1 MRQKKTLIILVLVF
15 AGLLA
20 LYAGIRMYQ
29 KKQSAQKR
37 SSDKLIIKNMSDLT
51 SISYNNGQDLSF
63 VKRNGTWF
71 YEKDSEF
78 PLEQSYL
85 TSMASQF
92 QKIEAVRKLKN
103 GDSLKD
109 YGLEQPA
116 YTIRVKDKKGT
127 QTTYYIGS
135 ASGDNYYLTLDD
147 KSTVYTVSADLLSGL
162 SYSLNDMM
170 QTDTFPTLS
179 SGNLKKVVVTSGSR
193 EKTYTSKSKNDMDSI
208 AGGLGVFTFGD
219 CQNYSAEDKDL
230 AKYGLNSESRITVD
244 ITYKDTETKKTKS
257 LTLYIGSKDKS
268 GENYYVKLKDSKMV
282 YLSDADIVKNILN
295 P

>member
-1 MRQKKTLIILVLVF
+1 MRQKKTLIILILVF

-20 LYAGIRMYQ
+20 LYAGLRMYQ
-29 KKQSAQKR
+29 KKQSAQKN

-78 PLEQSYL
+78 PVEQNYL

-103 GDSLKD
+103 GDSLKE

-127 QTTYYIGS
+127 QTTYYIGNT
-135 ASGDNYYLTLDD
+135 SGDNYYLTLDD

-179 SGNLKKVVVTSGSR
+179 SGNLKKVVVTNCSR
-193 EKTYTSKSKNDMDSI
+193 KKTYTSKSKNDMDSI

-219 CQNYSAEDKDL
+219 CQNYSVKDKDL
-230 AKYGLNSESRITVD
+230 VKYGLDSESRVTVD
-244 ITYKDTETKKTKS
+244 ITYKDTETKKSKS
-257 LTLYIGSKDKS
+257 LALYIGSKDKS

>member
-1 MRQKKTLIILVLVF
+1 MRQKKTLIILILVF

-20 LYAGIRMYQ
+20 LYAGLRMYQ
-29 KKQSAQKR
+29 KKQSAQK
-37 SSDKLIIKNMSDLT
+37 SSADKLIIKNMSDLT

-78 PLEQSYL
+78 PVEQSYL

-127 QTTYYIGS
+127 QTTYYIGNT
-135 ASGDNYYLTLDD
+135 SGDNYYLTLDD

-179 SGNLKKVVVTSGSR
+179 SGNLKKVVITNGSR
-193 EKTYTSKSKNDMDSI
+193 KKTYTSKSKNDMDSI

-219 CQNYSAEDKDL
+219 CQNYSVKDKDL
-230 AKYGLNSESRITVD
+230 AKYGLDSDSRVTVD
-244 ITYKDTETKKTKS
+244 ITYKDTETKKSKS

-295 P
+295 T

>member
-1 MRQKKTLIILVLVF
+1 MRQKKTLIILILVF

-20 LYAGIRMYQ
+20 LYAGLRMYQ
-29 KKQSAQKR
+29 KKQSAQKS
-37 SSDKLIIKNMSDLT
+37 SSDKLIIKDMSDLT

-71 YEKDSEF
+71 YEKNSEF
-78 PLEQSYL
+78 PLEH
-85 TSMASQF
+85 
-92 QKIEAVRKLKN
+92 
-103 GDSLKD
+103 
-109 YGLEQPA
+109 PA

-179 SGNLKKVVVTSGSR
+179 SGNLKKVVVTSGSKV
-193 EKTYTSKSKNDMDSI
+193 KTYTSKSKNDMDSI

-219 CQNYSAEDKDL
+219 CQNYSVKDKDL
-230 AKYGLNSESRITVD
+230 AKYGLDSESRVTVD
-244 ITYKDTETKKTKS
+244 ITYKDTETKKSKS
-257 LTLYIGSKDKS
+257 LTLYIGSKDKG
-268 GENYYVKLKDSKMV
+268 GENYYVKLKDSKIV

>member
-1 MRQKKTLIILVLVF
+1 MRQKKTLIILILVF

-20 LYAGIRMYQ
+20 LYAGLRMYQ
-29 KKQSAQKR
+29 KKQSAQK
-37 SSDKLIIKNMSDLT
+37 SSADKLIIKNMSDLT

-78 PLEQSYL
+78 PVEQSYL

-127 QTTYYIGS
+127 QTTYYIGNT
-135 ASGDNYYLTLDD
+135 SGDNYYLTLDD
-147 KSTVYTVSADLLSGL
+147 KATVYTVSADLLSGL

-179 SGNLKKVVVTSGSR
+179 SGNLKKVVITNGSR
-193 EKTYTSKSKNDMDSI
+193 KKTYTSKSKNDMDSI

-219 CQNYSAEDKDL
+219 CQNYSVKDKDL
-230 AKYGLNSESRITVD
+230 AKYGLDSDSRVTVD
-244 ITYKDTETKKTKS
+244 ITYKDTETKKSKS

-268 GENYYVKLKDSKMV
+268 GENYHVKLKDSKMV

>member
-1 MRQKKTLIILVLVF
+1 MRQKKTLIILTLVF

-29 KKQSAQKR
+29 KKQSEQKR

-51 SISYNNGQDLSF
+51 SISYNNGQNLSF

-103 GDSLKD
+103 GDSLED
-109 YGLEQPA
+109 YGLEPPA

-193 EKTYTSKSKNDMDSI
+193 VKTYTSKSKNDMDSI

-219 CQNYSAEDKDL
+219 CQNYSAENKDL
-230 AKYGLNSESRITVD
+230 AKYGLNSKSRITVD

-282 YLSDADIVKNILN
+282 YLSDTDIVKNILN

>member
-1 MRQKKTLIILVLVF
+1 MRQKKTLIILTLVF

-29 KKQSAQKR
+29 KKQSEQKR

-51 SISYNNGQDLSF
+51 SF

-103 GDSLKD
+103 GDSLED
-109 YGLEQPA
+109 YGLEHPA

-193 EKTYTSKSKNDMDSI
+193 VKTYTSKSKNDMDSI

-219 CQNYSAEDKDL
+219 CQNYSAENKDL
-230 AKYGLNSESRITVD
+230 AKYGLNSKSRITVD

-282 YLSDADIVKNILN
+282 YLSDTDIVKNILN

>member
-1 MRQKKTLIILVLVF
+1 MRQKKTLIILILVF

-20 LYAGIRMYQ
+20 LYAGLRMYQ
-29 KKQSAQKR
+29 KKQSVQK
-37 SSDKLIIKNMSDLT
+37 SSADKLIIKNMSDLT
-51 SISYNNGQDLSF
+51 SISYNNGQNLSF

-78 PLEQSYL
+78 PVEQSYL

-127 QTTYYIGS
+127 QTTYYIGNT
-135 ASGDNYYLTLDD
+135 SGDNYYLTLDD

-179 SGNLKKVVVTSGSR
+179 SGNLKKVVITNGSR
-193 EKTYTSKSKNDMDSI
+193 KKTYTSKSKNDMDSI

-219 CQNYSAEDKDL
+219 CQNYSVKDKDL
-230 AKYGLNSESRITVD
+230 AKYGLDSDSRVTVD
-244 ITYKDTETKKTKS
+244 ITYKDTETKKSKS

-295 P
+295 T

>member
-1 MRQKKTLIILVLVF
+1 
-15 AGLLA
+15 
-20 LYAGIRMYQ
+20 
-29 KKQSAQKR
+29 
-37 SSDKLIIKNMSDLT
+37 MSDLT
-51 SISYNNGQDLSF
+51 SISYNNWQNLSF

-78 PLEQSYL
+78 PVEQSYL

-127 QTTYYIGS
+127 QTTYYIGNT
-135 ASGDNYYLTLDD
+135 SGDNYYLTLDD

-170 QTDTFPTLS
+170 QTDTFHTLS
-179 SGNLKKVVVTSGSR
+179 SGNLKKSCHNKR
-193 EKTYTSKSKNDMDSI
+193 QQE
-208 AGGLGVFTFGD
+208 
-219 CQNYSAEDKDL
+219 KDL
-230 AKYGLNSESRITVD
+230 H
-244 ITYKDTETKKTKS
+244 KKNK
-257 LTLYIGSKDKS
+257 K
-268 GENYYVKLKDSKMV
+268 
-282 YLSDADIVKNILN
+282 
-295 P
+295 

>member
-1 MRQKKTLIILVLVF
+1 MRQKKTLIILTLVF

-29 KKQSAQKR
+29 KKQSEQKR

-51 SISYNNGQDLSF
+51 SISYNNGQNLSF

-103 GDSLKD
+103 GDSLED
-109 YGLEQPA
+109 YGLEHPA

-162 SYSLNDMM
+162 SYSLNDML

-193 EKTYTSKSKNDMDSI
+193 VKTYTSKSKNDMDSI

-219 CQNYSAEDKDL
+219 CQNYSAENKDL
-230 AKYGLNSESRITVD
+230 AKYGLNSKSRITVD

-282 YLSDADIVKNILN
+282 YLSDTDIVKNILN

>member
-1 MRQKKTLIILVLVF
+1 MRQKKTLIILILVF

-20 LYAGIRMYQ
+20 LYAGLRMYQ
-29 KKQSAQKR
+29 KKQSVQK
-37 SSDKLIIKNMSDLT
+37 SSADKLIIKNMSDLT
-51 SISYNNGQDLSF
+51 SISYNDGQNLSF

-78 PLEQSYL
+78 PVEQSYL

-127 QTTYYIGS
+127 QTTYYIGNT
-135 ASGDNYYLTLDD
+135 SGDNYYLTLDD

-179 SGNLKKVVVTSGSR
+179 SGNLKKVVITNGSR
-193 EKTYTSKSKNDMDSI
+193 KKTYTSKSKNDMDSI

-219 CQNYSAEDKDL
+219 CQNYSVKDKDL
-230 AKYGLNSESRITVD
+230 AKYGLDSDSRVTVD
-244 ITYKDTETKKTKS
+244 ITYKDTETKKSKS

>member
-1 MRQKKTLIILVLVF
+1 MRQKKTFAILILVF

-20 LYAGIRMYQ
+20 LYAGVRSYQ
-29 KKQSAQKR
+29 KQQSAQK
-37 SSDKLIIKNMSDLT
+37 STSDKIIVKNLDSIT

-63 VKRNGTWF
+63 VKKNGSWF
-71 YEKDSEF
+71 YKKDSEF

-85 TSMASQF
+85 IALASQF
-92 QKIEAVRKLKN
+92 QKIEAVRKLEN

-109 YGLEQPA
+109 YGLDQPA
-116 YTIRVKDKKGT
+116 YTIKVKDKKGT
-127 QTTYYIGS
+127 ATAYYIGN

-170 QTDTFPTLS
+170 RTDTFPTLS
-179 SGNLKKVVVTSGSR
+179 SGNLKKVVVTSGGKK
-193 EKTYTSKSKNDMDSI
+193 KTYTSKSKNEMDSI

-219 CQNYSAEDKDL
+219 CQNYSVKDKDL
-230 AKYGLNSESRITVD
+230 AKYGLNSKSRITVD
-244 ITYKDTETKKTKS
+244 IDYKDTKTKKTKS
-257 LTLYIGSKDKS
+257 ITLYIGSKDK
-268 GENYYVKLKDSKMV
+268 GKENYYVKLKDSKMV

>member
-1 MRQKKTLIILVLVF
+1 MRQKKTLIILILVF

-20 LYAGIRMYQ
+20 LYAGLRMYQ
-29 KKQSAQKR
+29 KKQSVQK
-37 SSDKLIIKNMSDLT
+37 SSADKLIIKNMSDLT
-51 SISYNNGQDLSF
+51 SISYNNGQNLSF

-78 PLEQSYL
+78 PVEQSYL

-127 QTTYYIGS
+127 QTTYYIGNT
-135 ASGDNYYLTLDD
+135 SGDNYYLTLDD

-179 SGNLKKVVVTSGSR
+179 SGNLKKVVITNGSR
-193 EKTYTSKSKNDMDSI
+193 KKTYTSKSKNDMDSI

-230 AKYGLNSESRITVD
+230 AKYGLDSDSRVTVD
-244 ITYKDTETKKTKS
+244 ITYKDTETKKSKS

>member
-1 MRQKKTLIILVLVF
+1 MRQKKTLIILTLVF

-29 KKQSAQKR
+29 KKQSEQKR

-51 SISYNNGQDLSF
+51 SISYNNGQNLSF

-103 GDSLKD
+103 GDSLED
-109 YGLEQPA
+109 YGLEHLA

-162 SYSLNDMM
+162 SYSLNDML

-193 EKTYTSKSKNDMDSI
+193 VKTYTSKSKNDMDSI

-230 AKYGLNSESRITVD
+230 AKYGLNSKSRITVD

-282 YLSDADIVKNILN
+282 YLSDTDIVKNILN

>member
-1 MRQKKTLIILVLVF
+1 
-15 AGLLA
+15 
-20 LYAGIRMYQ
+20 
-29 KKQSAQKR
+29 
-37 SSDKLIIKNMSDLT
+37 MSPDLT
-51 SISYNNGQDLSF
+51 SISYNNGQNLSF

-78 PLEQSYL
+78 PVEQSYL

-127 QTTYYIGS
+127 QTTYYIGNT
-135 ASGDNYYLTLDD
+135 SGDNYYLTLDD

-179 SGNLKKVVVTSGSR
+179 SGNLKKVVITNGSR
-193 EKTYTSKSKNDMDSI
+193 KKTYTSKSKNDMDSI

-219 CQNYSAEDKDL
+219 CQNYSVKDKDL
-230 AKYGLNSESRITVD
+230 AKYGLDSDSRVTVD
-244 ITYKDTETKKTKS
+244 ITYKDTETKKSKS

>member
-1 MRQKKTLIILVLVF
+1 MRQKKTLIILTLVF

-29 KKQSAQKR
+29 KKH

-51 SISYNNGQDLSF
+51 SISYNTGQNLSF

-103 GDSLKD
+103 GDSLED
-109 YGLEQPA
+109 YGLEHTA

-162 SYSLNDMM
+162 SYSLNDML

-193 EKTYTSKSKNDMDSI
+193 VKTYTSKSKNDMDSI

-230 AKYGLNSESRITVD
+230 AKYGLNSKSRITVD

-282 YLSDADIVKNILN
+282 YLSDTDIVKNILN

>member
-1 MRQKKTLIILVLVF
+1 MRQKKTLIILILVF

-20 LYAGIRMYQ
+20 LYAGLRMYQ
-29 KKQSAQKR
+29 KKQSVQK
-37 SSDKLIIKNMSDLT
+37 SSADKLIIKNMSDLT
-51 SISYNNGQDLSF
+51 SISYNNGQNLSF

-78 PLEQSYL
+78 PVEQSYL

-127 QTTYYIGS
+127 QTTYYIGNT
-135 ASGDNYYLTLDD
+135 SGDNYYLTLDD

-179 SGNLKKVVVTSGSR
+179 SGNLKKVVITNGCR
-193 EKTYTSKSKNDMDSI
+193 KKTYTSKSKNDMDSI

-219 CQNYSAEDKDL
+219 CQNYSVKDKDL
-230 AKYGLNSESRITVD
+230 AKYGLDSESRVTVD
-244 ITYKDTETKKTKS
+244 ITYKDTETKKSKS

-268 GENYYVKLKDSKMV
+268 GESYYVKLKDSKMV

-295 P
+295 T

>member
-1 MRQKKTLIILVLVF
+1 MRQKKTLIILILVF

-20 LYAGIRMYQ
+20 LYAGLRMYQ
-29 KKQSAQKR
+29 KKQSVQK
-37 SSDKLIIKNMSDLT
+37 SSADKLIIKNMSDLT
-51 SISYNNGQDLSF
+51 SISYNNGQNLSF

-78 PLEQSYL
+78 PVEQSYL

-127 QTTYYIGS
+127 QTTYYIGNT
-135 ASGDNYYLTLDD
+135 SGDNYYLTLDD

-179 SGNLKKVVVTSGSR
+179 SGNLKKVVITNGSR
-193 EKTYTSKSKNDMDSI
+193 KKTYTSKSKNDMDSI

-219 CQNYSAEDKDL
+219 CQNYSVKDKDL
-230 AKYGLNSESRITVD
+230 AKYGLDSDSRVTVD
-244 ITYKDTETKKTKS
+244 ITYKDTETKKSKS

-268 GENYYVKLKDSKMV
+268 GENYYVKLKDSKIV

>member
-219 CQNYSAEDKDL
+219 CQNYSAEDKNL

>member
-1 MRQKKTLIILVLVF
+1 MRQKKTLIILILVF

-20 LYAGIRMYQ
+20 LYAGLRMYQ
-29 KKQSAQKR
+29 KKQSVQK
-37 SSDKLIIKNMSDLT
+37 SSADKLIIKNMSDLT
-51 SISYNNGQDLSF
+51 SISYNNGQNLSF

-78 PLEQSYL
+78 PVEQSYL

-127 QTTYYIGS
+127 QTTYYIGNT
-135 ASGDNYYLTLDD
+135 SGDNYYLTLDD

-179 SGNLKKVVVTSGSR
+179 SGNLKKVVITNGSR
-193 EKTYTSKSKNDMDSI
+193 KKTYTSKSKNDMDSI

-219 CQNYSAEDKDL
+219 CQNYSVKDKDL
-230 AKYGLNSESRITVD
+230 AKYGLDSDSRVTVD
-244 ITYKDTETKKTKS
+244 ITYKDTETKKSKS